1 MTDKEREMYESYRL
15 RRGLNFKVYP
25 RKVTNADELQR
36 LIGSVN
42 AEIMKP
48 NAIPVRAT
56 VLCGGVLE
64 LDLLEPEDA
73 A

>member
-1 MTDKEREMYESYRL
+1 MTDEERAIYL
-15 RRGLNFKVYP
+15 AARRKHYTSIITDVDGI
-25 RKVTNADELQR
+25 RR

-64 LDLLEPEDA
+64 LNLLGPEDA